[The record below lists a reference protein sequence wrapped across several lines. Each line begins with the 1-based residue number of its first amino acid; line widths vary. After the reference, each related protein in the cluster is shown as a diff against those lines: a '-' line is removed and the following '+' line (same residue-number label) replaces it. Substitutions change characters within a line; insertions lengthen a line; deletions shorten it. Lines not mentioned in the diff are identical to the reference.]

1 MERCPG
7 LVTWG
12 KMEEIISFQYQRMM
26 RYNGKWHLEKRIV
39 LPGCVFLSGSNIR
52 MLNGNQQTDVET
64 ELHISLTPCEPPF
77 LRDLCQDG
85 ILIGISRGVI
95 RNGIPIITS
104 GPLKGRE
111 RLVRKIA
118 RHKRTAEIEIPFDKE
133 TTHVTVGLE
142 IYEKE
147 M

>member
-7 LVTWG
+7 LVTSG
-12 KMEEIISFQYQRMM
+12 EMEEIVSFQYQRMM
-26 RYNGKWHLEKRIV
+26 RYNGKWHLEKRTA
-39 LPGCVFLSGSNIR
+39 LPGCVFLAGTNIR
-52 MLNGNQQTDVET
+52 MLKENRQTGSET
-64 ELHISLTPCEPPF
+64 KRNISLSPCEPPF

-95 RNGIPIITS
+95 RNGVPVITS

-111 RLVRKIA
+111 RLVRKID
-118 RHKRTAEIEIPFDKE
+118 RHKRTAEIEVPFGKE
-133 TTHVTVGLE
+133 TKHVTVGLE

-147 M
+147 T